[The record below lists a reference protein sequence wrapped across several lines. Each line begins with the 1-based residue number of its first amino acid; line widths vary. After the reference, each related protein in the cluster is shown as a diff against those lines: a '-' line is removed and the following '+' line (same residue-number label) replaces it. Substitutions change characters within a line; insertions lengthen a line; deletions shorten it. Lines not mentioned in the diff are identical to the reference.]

1 MKTLEKPI
9 VIPGISLLRYIY
21 RLFHDK
27 IGMTVSMAADTV
39 GLGPMEGEGER
50 VLQTG
55 DRGTLT
61 RSSGDETAGGHQS
74 LLSCSV
80 QGYRAWRQVRG
91 RKGKGKGT
99 QNCTAMENIER
110 SGDVAQLV
118 ERRTGTP
125 LKQVRFPGAVRDFSP
140 RVNFQCRLSF
150 SVCTPTCAIA
160 CINICAHVK
169 DPVVHVRVQWIM
181 ETLKNTQNALW
192 VG

>member
-1 MKTLEKPI
+1 MKTLEKP
-9 VIPGISLLRYIY
+9 VAIPGISLLRYIY
-21 RLFHDK
+21 SLFHDK

-99 QNCTAMENIER
+99 QNCTAMETIER
-110 SGDVAQLV
+110 SRDVAKLV

-125 LKQVRFPGAVRDFSP
+125 LKQVRFPGAAKDFSP
-140 RVNFQCRLSF
+140 RVNFQCRLPF
-150 SVCTPTCAIA
+150 SVRTPPCTPPKGGRGCLMSPPPCLESQGCHLIPLYYLLSCSSA
-160 CINICAHVK
+160 
-169 DPVVHVRVQWIM
+169 
-181 ETLKNTQNALW
+181 
-192 VG
+192 